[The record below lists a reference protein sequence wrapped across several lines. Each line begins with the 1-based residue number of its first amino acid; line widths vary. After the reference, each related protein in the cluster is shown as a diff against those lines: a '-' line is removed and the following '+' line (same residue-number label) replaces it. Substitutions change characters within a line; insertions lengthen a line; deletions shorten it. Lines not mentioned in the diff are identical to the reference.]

1 VLAVLA
7 VSAVAAGS
15 VSASPGALRI
25 LLVEAQCDLNTPSA
39 TLRNQLV
46 AQPEVAAVDFFN
58 GAAGT
63 PSVGQLTP
71 YDVVMAMGDCGWLDR
86 IALGNNLADY
96 QDQAGVVIGA
106 TFNWQGTGASTI
118 GGRWT
123 DAGYNPYQLGAL
135 DQPGTSSL
143 GSHDSAS
150 PLLAGVT
157 SLSAQYRSAVALTP
171 GTSEIARW
179 SDDALAVA
187 FKGRAI
193 GINANIGDYSGTN
206 IFGGDFAR
214 IFVNAGRAYVPGDL
228 ALAARKATV
237 RGKALSVPVS
247 CATGSDCVGAIA
259 LDATAPKK
267 TGAASAKRARRVH
280 LGDAT
285 LSVTGGQ
292 TTTVAVTLTKRARKQ
307 LRERGKLAA
316 TVGLTTRPAIAGAA
330 DRVTTA
336 KLKVRAAKRKKR

>member
-1 VLAVLA
+1 
-7 VSAVAAGS
+7 
-15 VSASPGALRI
+15 
-25 LLVEAQCDLNTPSA
+25 
-39 TLRNQLV
+39 
-46 AQPEVAAVDFFN
+46 
-58 GAAGT
+58 
-63 PSVGQLTP
+63 
-71 YDVVMAMGDCGWLDR
+71 
-86 IALGNNLADY
+86 
-96 QDQAGVVIGA
+96 
-106 TFNWQGTGASTI
+106 
-118 GGRWT
+118 
-123 DAGYNPYQLGAL
+123 
-135 DQPGTSSL
+135 
-143 GSHDSAS
+143 
-150 PLLAGVT
+150 
-157 SLSAQYRSAVALTP
+157 VALTP

-206 IFGGDFAR
+206 IFSGDFAR
-214 IFVNAGRAYVPGDL
+214 IFVNAGRAYVPGEL

-280 LGDAT
+280 LGHAT

-316 TVGLTTRPAIAGAA
+316 TVGLTTRPAIAEAA